1 MKAKGLVMA
10 GVLVLA
16 ACSRSGAIFGDIFVQ
31 TPSGDVKRAAR
42 IEVRAV
48 PSIRAFESEWAT
60 AIAAFQAELDPA
72 LHAQKA
78 AASSAE
84 DAKLEWDKALAA
96 RGAAL
101 SRASRRDRS
110 RGPSPRVQE
119 LWRQM
124 RAAENVLFQ
133 AKKRVWEVAVKHGVL
148 GESLLD
154 KHKAQQVQTDA
165 DGHYVLPGLP
175 AGKVYLYAR
184 FVVGSQ
190 TFTWFR
196 PVQVRRGAQQ
206 VDLIQAN
213 SGGWPFVP

>member
-1 MKAKGLVMA
+1 MA
-10 GVLVLA
+10 GVLLLA
-16 ACSRSGAIFGDIFVQ
+16 ACSRSGTIFGDIFVQ
-31 TPSGDVKRAAR
+31 TPAGDLKRAAR
-42 IEVRAV
+42 LEVRAV
-48 PSIRAFESEWAT
+48 PSTRAFESEWAT
-60 AIAAFQAELDPA
+60 AIAAYQAELDPA
-72 LHAQKA
+72 LQAQKA

-101 SRASRRDRS
+101 SRAGRRNWS
-110 RGPSPRVQE
+110 RGSSPRVQE

-124 RAAENVLFQ
+124 RAAENALFQ
-133 AKKRVWEVAVKHGVL
+133 AKKRVWEIAARHGVL

-154 KHKAQQVQTDA
+154 RHKAQQVQTDA

-175 AGKVYLYAR
+175 AGKVHVYAQ

-196 PVQVRRGAQQ
+196 PVQVRRGALR
-206 VDLIQAN
+206 VDLTQAN